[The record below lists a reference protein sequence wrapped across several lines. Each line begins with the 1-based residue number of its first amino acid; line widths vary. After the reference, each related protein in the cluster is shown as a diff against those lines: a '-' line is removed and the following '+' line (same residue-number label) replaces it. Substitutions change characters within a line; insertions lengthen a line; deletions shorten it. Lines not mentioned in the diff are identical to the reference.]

1 MFTISESGTKLGE
14 LMRSFYAL
22 AALILLISCSCPG
35 PDSGTAWLESELNDL
50 SSIKDDSL
58 RSLKADQLWESLRS
72 ENQIPYTS
80 DSSVVFLYRGSA
92 NSVQW
97 HGDFN
102 SWGEFKAYKNK
113 GTQVAGTNIW
123 MLKTTFPPDA
133 RLDYKIAVDDK
144 DWILDPAN
152 PYHQWSGFGPN
163 SELRMPDYSP
173 EPLKKRIPDAA
184 QGTISTVKSIN
195 SKELGYSVNYQVYTP
210 SGYENMSDLS
220 VIYVTD
226 GPEYSDDSLG
236 TMVIMLDNLIHLKKM
251 EPVIAVFVSPI
262 DPGDEGSNRRTDEMG
277 LDPQYLGFFVKELI
291 PKIDTDFKTNPTAN
305 ARAILGTS
313 LGGLN
318 STYFAFTKP
327 DVFGMAAIQAPAFWY
342 KEAIYNMVREFDGT
356 PPKIFMSTGTIGDN
370 TPDTRLM
377 KQVFDKK
384 GYKIKYLEVN
394 EGHSW
399 GAWSAQLDDIL
410 IYFFGV

>member
-1 MFTISESGTKLGE
+1 
-14 LMRSFYAL
+14 MRSFYAL

-35 PDSGTAWLESELNDL
+35 PDSGAEWLENELGEL
-50 SSIKDDSL
+50 TSIADDSA
-58 RSLKADQLWESLRS
+58 RSLKANQFWESLRS
-72 ENQIPYTS
+72 ENQIPYTN
-80 DSSVVFLYRGSA
+80 DSTVVFMYKGEA
-92 NSVQW
+92 NTVQW

-113 GTQVAGTNIW
+113 GERVEGTDIW
-123 MLKTTFPPDA
+123 TFKTKFPSDA

-152 PYHQWSGFGPN
+152 PFHQWSGFGPN
-163 SELRMPDYSP
+163 SELRMPDYTP
-173 EPLKKRIPDAA
+173 EPFKNLNPDANR
-184 QGTISTVKSIN
+184 GTLSEQKLIN

-210 SGYENMSDLS
+210 YGYEDMSDLP

-226 GPEYSDDSLG
+226 GSEYSDDSLG
-236 TMVIMLDNLIHLKKM
+236 AMIIMLDNLTHLNKV
-251 EPVIAVFVSPI
+251 EPVVAVFVSPI
-262 DPGDEGSNRRTDEMG
+262 DPDDEGSNRRTDEMG
-277 LDPQYLGFFVKELI
+277 LNPQYLGFFVKELI
-291 PKIDTDFKTNPTAN
+291 PKIDTNFKTNPTAG

-327 DVFGMAAIQAPAFWY
+327 DIFGMAAIQAPAFWY
-342 KEAIYNMVREFDGT
+342 KEAIYNMVRKYEGT
-356 PPKIFMSTGTIGDN
+356 QPKIFMSTGTIGDN

-384 GYKIKYLEVN
+384 GYEINYLEVN

-410 IYFFGV
+410 IYFFGS

>member
-1 MFTISESGTKLGE
+1 
-14 LMRSFYAL
+14 MRSFYAL

-35 PDSGTAWLESELNDL
+35 PESETEWLDNEL
-50 SSIKDDSL
+50 SEISSIRDDSA
-58 RSLKADQLWESLRS
+58 RSLKANQFWESLQAD
-72 ENQIPYTS
+72 NQIPYTN
-80 DSSVVFLYRGSA
+80 DSTVVFMYKGPA
-92 NSVQW
+92 NSVKW

-102 SWGEFKAYKNK
+102 SWGEFKAYKNEGERIE
-113 GTQVAGTNIW
+113 GTDIW
-123 MLKTTFPPDA
+123 TFKTKFPSDA
-133 RLDYKIAVDDK
+133 RLDYKIAVDDE

-163 SELRMPDYSP
+163 SELRMPAYSP
-173 EPLKKRIPDAA
+173 EPLKNLNPEANR
-184 QGTISTVKSIN
+184 GTLSEEKLIN

-210 SGYENMSDLS
+210 YGYENLSDLP

-236 TMVIMLDNLIHLKKM
+236 AMVIMLDNLIHAKKI
-251 EPVIAVFVSPI
+251 EPVVAVFVSPI
-262 DPGDEGSNRRTDEMG
+262 DPDDEGSNRRTDEMG

-291 PKIDTDFKTNPTAN
+291 PKIDKDFKTNPTAD

-327 DVFGMAAIQAPAFWY
+327 DIFGMAAIQAPAYWY
-342 KEAIYNMVREFDGT
+342 KEAIYNMVREYDGT
-356 PPKIFMSTGTIGDN
+356 QPKIFMSTGTIGDN

-384 GYKIKYLEVN
+384 GYEINYLEVN

-399 GAWSAQLDDIL
+399 GAWSAQIDDIL